1 MSKFSGWSW
10 LRYLNFFF
18 LSLSLQLIPG
28 LASDPSSS
36 SKDGVKVEGHTSSSK
51 NTGVTVLFVFVG
63 LVAAVL
69 LGVFLFKM
77 WQKKKREE
85 QHARLLRLFEE
96 DDELELELGLR
107 D

>member
-18 LSLSLQLIPG
+18 LSVSLQLIPG
-28 LASDPSSS
+28 FASDPSS
-36 SKDGVKVEGHTSSSK
+36 SKDGVKTEGHASSSK

-63 LVAAVL
+63 LVAAVV

-77 WQKKKREE
+77 WQKKKRAE

>member
-1 MSKFSGWSW
+1 MTKFSGWSW

-18 LSLSLQLIPG
+18 LSLSLLLIPG

-36 SKDGVKVEGHTSSSK
+36 KDGVKAEGHTSSSK

-63 LVAAVL
+63 LVAVVV

-96 DDELELELGLR
+96 DDELELELGLP